1 MEYIQREIT
10 PIGEEDLFIVLNHPH
25 AKFDYAAH
33 FHSDYEINMVINGKG
48 KRIVGDCVAPFSDID
63 LVMVGPNIPHRWISE
78 SDHDEAHVVTIQFHK
93 ETLEYPI
100 INKKIFYPIKQLF
113 TDSSYGIEFSQE
125 TSLALKDTI
134 LNLSHRQ
141 GVDSALEFFKI
152 LYHLSISENQK
163 LLLAANNERDFAIRE
178 SKSRRINKVIAYIQ
192 EHFQEEISLE
202 LVASSVGMSESA
214 FSHFFKKRTN
224 RSFIDFLND
233 IRIGNAAKMLYETSN
248 TISEICYA
256 SGFNNVSNF
265 NRLFKKK
272 KGQTQSK
279 ANVLRQENGGKH
291 DWYTGAEENQNPE
304 TPGSVQNK

>member
-134 LNLSHRQ
+134 LNLSHKE
-141 GVDSALEFFKI
+141 LI
-152 LYHLSISENQK
+152 LPLSFSKYYIICLYLKTKNYCWQPTTREISPSENRK
-163 LLLAANNERDFAIRE
+163 
-178 SKSRRINKVIAYIQ
+178 
-192 EHFQEEISLE
+192 
-202 LVASSVGMSESA
+202 
-214 FSHFFKKRTN
+214 
-224 RSFIDFLND
+224 
-233 IRIGNAAKMLYETSN
+233 
-248 TISEICYA
+248 
-256 SGFNNVSNF
+256 
-265 NRLFKKK
+265 
-272 KGQTQSK
+272 
-279 ANVLRQENGGKH
+279 
-291 DWYTGAEENQNPE
+291 AEE
-304 TPGSVQNK
+304 SIK

>member
-202 LVASSVGMSESA
+202 LVASSAGMSESA

-272 KGQTQSK
+272 KGQTPTEYRE
-279 ANVLRQENGGKH
+279 NVQKFM
-291 DWYTGAEENQNPE
+291 T
-304 TPGSVQNK
+304 KF

>member
-192 EHFQEEISLE
+192 EEISLE

-272 KGQTQSK
+272 KGQTPTEYK
-279 ANVLRQENGGKH
+279 ENVQKFM
-291 DWYTGAEENQNPE
+291 T
-304 TPGSVQNK
+304 KF

>member
-93 ETLEYPI
+93 ETLE
-100 INKKIFYPIKQLF
+100 YPIKQLF

-272 KGQTQSK
+272 KGQTPTEYK
-279 ANVLRQENGGKH
+279 ENVQKFM
-291 DWYTGAEENQNPE
+291 T
-304 TPGSVQNK
+304 KF

>member
-1 MEYIQREIT
+1 
-10 PIGEEDLFIVLNHPH
+10 
-25 AKFDYAAH
+25 
-33 FHSDYEINMVINGKG
+33 MVINGKG

-63 LVMVGPNIPHRWISE
+63 LVMVGPNIPHRWMSE

-272 KGQTQSK
+272 KGQTPTEYK
-279 ANVLRQENGGKH
+279 ENVQKFM
-291 DWYTGAEENQNPE
+291 T
-304 TPGSVQNK
+304 KF

>member
-63 LVMVGPNIPHRWISE
+63 LVMVGPNIPHRWVSE
-78 SDHDEAHVVTIQFHK
+78 SDHDEAHIQFHK

-233 IRIGNAAKMLYETSN
+233 IRIGNAAKILYETSN

-272 KGQTQSK
+272 KGQTPTEYRE
-279 ANVLRQENGGKH
+279 NVQKFM
-291 DWYTGAEENQNPE
+291 T
-304 TPGSVQNK
+304 KF

>member
-141 GVDSALEFFKI
+141 GVDSALEFSKYYI
-152 LYHLSISENQK
+152 IYLYLKTKNYCWQPTTKEISPSENQK
-163 LLLAANNERDFAIRE
+163 
-178 SKSRRINKVIAYIQ
+178 
-192 EHFQEEISLE
+192 
-202 LVASSVGMSESA
+202 
-214 FSHFFKKRTN
+214 
-224 RSFIDFLND
+224 
-233 IRIGNAAKMLYETSN
+233 
-248 TISEICYA
+248 
-256 SGFNNVSNF
+256 
-265 NRLFKKK
+265 
-272 KGQTQSK
+272 
-279 ANVLRQENGGKH
+279 
-291 DWYTGAEENQNPE
+291 AEE
-304 TPGSVQNK
+304 SIK

>member
-33 FHSDYEINMVINGKG
+33 FHSDYEI
-48 KRIVGDCVAPFSDID
+48 IVGDCVAPFSDID

-125 TSLALKDTI
+125 TSLELKDTI

-272 KGQTQSK
+272 KGQTPTEYK
-279 ANVLRQENGGKH
+279 ENVQKFM
-291 DWYTGAEENQNPE
+291 T
-304 TPGSVQNK
+304 KF